1 MRSLNKDEVVDEV
14 FVIKIL
20 TGLQTEGVRGEET
33 NVGVV
38 KGINNLVVVREA
50 EIIEMMKL
58 TMKGRRLV
66 VVEVAGSFTT
76 MLNDQNPVAEEA
88 EVMKVTINTV
98 RAIEAKLKKV
108 AKNTL
113 KATEAEVK
121 KVVTRPVKAIEAEVK
136 KVASNTLRVAEAEV
150 NEIKNQQRMD
160 VTMIVVASEDS
171 SSNVE
176 VEVKEAKEVVKK
188 EGAAIATI
196 TSER

>member
-1 MRSLNKDEVVDEV
+1 MRSLNKEEVVDEM

-50 EIIEMMKL
+50 EVIEMMKL
-58 TMKGRRLV
+58 TMKGRRLA

-76 MLNDQNPVAEEA
+76 MLNDQNLVAEEA
-88 EVMKVTINTV
+88 EVMKVAINTV
-98 RAIEAKLKKV
+98 R
-108 AKNTL
+108 
-113 KATEAEVK
+113 
-121 KVVTRPVKAIEAEVK
+121 AIEAEVK
-136 KVASNTLRVAEAEV
+136 KVANNTVKTTEAEVKKVVSKPVKAIEAKVKKVASNTVRATEAEV
-150 NEIKNQQRMD
+150 NVIKNQQRMD
-160 VTMIVVASEDS
+160 VTMIVVETEDS
-171 SSNVE
+171 SSNAE

-196 TSER
+196 TSEK

>member
-1 MRSLNKDEVVDEV
+1 MRSLNKEEVVDEV

-58 TMKGRRLV
+58 TMKGRRLA

-108 AKNTL
+108 AKNNIFCF
-113 KATEAEVK
+113 
-121 KVVTRPVKAIEAEVK
+121 RF
-136 KVASNTLRVAEAEV
+136 
-150 NEIKNQQRMD
+150 
-160 VTMIVVASEDS
+160 
-171 SSNVE
+171 
-176 VEVKEAKEVVKK
+176 
-188 EGAAIATI
+188 
-196 TSER
+196 